1 MERRNLKKRGA
12 IFIEVL
18 VSILLFIVGI
28 LALTGTLFYG
38 VKVVAESKE
47 ETIKEQD
54 YKNSVEGKAL
64 DLIKGS
70 FNNTSKP
77 LAQLANPSSIVFKL
91 DKNNPSDSNKTLTL
105 TLYRYKQEGKEGTE
119 LYLLKGE

>member
-54 YKNSVEGKAL
+54 YKNAVEGKAL
-64 DLIKGS
+64 DIINDS
-70 FNNTSKP
+70 FNNTTKLP
-77 LAQLANPSSIVFKL
+77 LAQLPSLPNVVFNL
-91 DKNNPSDSNKTLTL
+91 NKNDSSKTLTL
-105 TLYRYKQEGKEGTE
+105 KLYRYKQEGKEGTDM
-119 LYLLKGE
+119 YLLLK